1 MSLLASSPKASVRS
15 ACEASKITH
24 TAVGDA
30 LSQSS
35 YATLG
40 LVEYEIEGDHVVLRG
55 EVPSYYLKQMA
66 QAVVQRLAGV
76 GRVDNR
82 LSVSRPAGSCL

>member
-1 MSLLASSPKASVRS
+1 MSRLASSAKATSRPPS
-15 ACEASKITH
+15 NLSHA
-24 TAVGDA
+24 AVGDA

-40 LVEYEIEGDHVVLRG
+40 LVEYEVDGDHVVLHG
-55 EVPSYYLKQMA
+55 EVPSYHLKQVA

-76 GRVDNR
+76 GRVENR
-82 LSVSRPAGSCL
+82 LSVTWHAAAFKQ

>member
-1 MSLLASSPKASVRS
+1 MSPLASSSKVSSHS
-15 ACEASKITH
+15 APRFTLD
-24 TAVGDA
+24 AVGDA

-40 LVEYEIEGDHVVLRG
+40 LVEYEVDGDDVVLRG
-55 EVPSYYLKQMA
+55 EVPSYHLKQMA

-76 GRVDNR
+76 RRVDNR
-82 LSVSRPAGSCL
+82 LSVTRPAAACL